1 MKNVLLSLV
10 LFIACATTAAAQ
22 AVKFGH
28 FDSNAFMEQMPDVKE
43 VQKTIDVEQSKIE
56 KTITTLNED
65 FQKMYQ
71 EYQQKGAQMTE
82 TEQVE
87 KEKELQE
94 SYQKIQQYVQVSRQE
109 IAQKQRE
116 LMTPIIQRV
125 MRAVQEVGVEN
136 NFLYIIEEKAGVA
149 IYVSGTKSTDI
160 TPLVKK
166 KLGIQ

>member
-1 MKNVLLSLV
+1 MKKVLLSLV
-10 LFIACATTAAAQ
+10 LLLTIAATSVAQ

-43 VQKTIDVEQSKIE
+43 VQKTMDAEQSKIE

-71 EYQQKGAQMTE
+71 EYQQKAAQMTNA
-82 TEQVE
+82 EQME
-87 KEKELQE
+87 KEQELQE
-94 SYQKIQQYVQVSRQE
+94 SYQKIQQYIQVSRQE

-136 NFLYIIEEKAGVA
+136 NFLYIIEEKAGAAV
-149 IYVSGTKSTDI
+149 YVSSTKSTDI
-160 TPLVKK
+160 TPLLKK
-166 KLGIQ
+166 KLGIK